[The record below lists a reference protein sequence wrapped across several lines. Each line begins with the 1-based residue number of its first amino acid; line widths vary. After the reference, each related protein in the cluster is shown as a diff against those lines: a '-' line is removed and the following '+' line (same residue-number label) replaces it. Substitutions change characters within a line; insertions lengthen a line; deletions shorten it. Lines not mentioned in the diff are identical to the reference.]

1 MPDGV
6 LAVRDKTL
14 LLLEFDTLRKR
25 LADRTRFGGGRELA
39 LGLEPAWEG
48 EAVAARQA
56 LTAQARDFLDRRGGA
71 LIEGAHDM
79 RLEIESATRG
89 KMLLAREL
97 LEIRDTIAA
106 ARRVKRPIVRD
117 GARWPEL
124 AALAERIDPCP
135 GVHDAI
141 QDALDDDGEVR
152 DSASPELRRLR
163 RKRRVVHD
171 RIVRQMEGLLRGS
184 AASHLQEALITQRDG
199 RYVLP
204 IKADF
209 RGRVPGVVH
218 DVSDSGQTV
227 FVEPLSVVELGNE
240 HRQLELEERKEVE
253 RILRELTACVAEE
266 AQALVGTVG
275 ELAAIDL
282 VFAKARLGIEM
293 RAVRPEIELE
303 GRPGLRFLAARHPLL
318 DPDTVVPIDVWVG
331 ADEDFHVLVITGP
344 NTGGKT
350 VSLKTVGLL
359 AVMAQAGLQVPAADG
374 ARLSVF
380 DGVFADIGDEQSI
393 EQSLSTFSGHMTNI
407 IAVLEQAGE
416 RSLVLLD
423 ELGAGT
429 DPAEGAALA
438 GAILETLRARD
449 VATVASTHYTELKS
463 YAYATEGVANASV
476 EFDVDSL
483 RPTYELTIG
492 LPGRSNA
499 LAIATRLGLP
509 AHIVDRA
516 REGLAVSEIEM
527 EDLLAEIREARRSS
541 TAERV
546 AATEQR
552 VRAEAWAARLE
563 KALREIEEE
572 RAELLNTARR
582 QAEGELEAARRA
594 IRRLLQ
600 RAERTGGSREAL
612 AEARGA
618 LDAKVEELA
627 DIVAEREQAEVVA
640 PPPEPELLAPGAR
653 VRVRSLSAEGEVL
666 ELDERKEEV
675 LVQLGAL
682 RMRVDLEDLEWIAA
696 PATARPVESSGR
708 HQVDT
713 GAASPVELDLRGM
726 RVEEA
731 LGRVDEQL
739 DRALLIGSP
748 FIRIVHGHG
757 TGALKKAIREALR
770 RHPSVTRHRAG
781 ERGEGGDG
789 ATVVYFD

>member
-1 MPDGV
+1 M
-6 LAVRDKTL
+6 RDKTL
-14 LLLEFDTLRKR
+14 LLLEFDKLRR
-25 LADRTRFGGGRELA
+25 QLADRTHFGGGRELA
-39 LGLEPAWEG
+39 LGLEPAWLG
-48 EAVAARQA
+48 EEVAARQA
-56 LTAQARDFLDRRGGA
+56 LTAQARDFLDRKGGA
-71 LIEGAHDM
+71 LLEGAHDM

-89 KMLLAREL
+89 KMLLAQEL

-117 GARWPEL
+117 HARWPEL
-124 AALAERIDPCP
+124 AALAERLDPCP

-141 QDALDDDGEVR
+141 QEALDEDGEVR
-152 DSASPELRRLR
+152 DAASPELRRVR
-163 RKRRVVHD
+163 KKRRVVHD
-171 RIVRQMEGLLRGS
+171 RIVRQMEGLLRGA
-184 AASHLQEALITQRDG
+184 AASHLQEALVTQRDG

-204 IKADF
+204 VKADF

-227 FVEPLSVVELGNE
+227 FVEPLAVVELGNE

-253 RILRELTACVAEE
+253 RILRDLSLRVAEE
-266 AQALVGTVG
+266 AEALIGTVG
-275 ELAAIDL
+275 ELAQIDL

-293 RAVRPEIELE
+293 RAVRPDIEQD
-303 GRPGLRFLAARHPLL
+303 GAPGLRFHAARHPLL

-359 AVMAQAGLQVPAADG
+359 TAMAQSGLQVPAADG

-380 DGVFADIGDEQSI
+380 NGIFADIGDEQSI

-407 IAVLEQAGE
+407 IALLEQADD

-438 GAILETLRARD
+438 GSILETLRMRRIT
-449 VATVASTHYTELKS
+449 TVASTHYTELKT
-463 YAYATEGVANASV
+463 YAYSTEGVANASV
-476 EFDVDSL
+476 EFDVDTL

-499 LAIATRLGLP
+499 LAIAARLGLP
-509 AHIVDRA
+509 AEIVDSA
-516 REGLAVSEIEM
+516 REGLEVSEVEM
-527 EDLLAEIREARRSS
+527 EDLLAEIREARRAS

-546 AATEQR
+546 LATEKR

-563 KALREIEEE
+563 KALREIEEQ

-582 QAEGELEAARRA
+582 QAEGELETARRA
-594 IRRLLQ
+594 IRRLLE
-600 RAERTGGSREAL
+600 RAERAGGGREAL

-618 LDAKVEELA
+618 LDAKVEELT
-627 DIVAEREQAEVVA
+627 DIVAEREQAEVIV
-640 PPPEPELLAPGAR
+640 PPPEPEQLAPGAR

-666 ELDERKEEV
+666 ELDERKDEV
-675 LVQLGAL
+675 LVQMGAL
-682 RMRVDLEDLEWIAA
+682 RMRVDVADLEWIAA
-696 PATARPVESSGR
+696 PATVQPVISSGR
-708 HQVDT
+708 HAIDT
-713 GAASPVELDLRGM
+713 GAASPIELDLRGM

-731 LGRVDEQL
+731 LARVDEQL

-757 TGALKKAIREALR
+757 TGALKQAVREALR
-770 RHPSVTRHRAG
+770 RHRSVTRHRAG
-781 ERGEGGDG
+781 EKGEGGDG